1 MGSGCR
7 MRVGHRSQAAPGVA
21 WASAPEVCI
30 LDIGLPDMD
39 GNALARRLRDLPQTR
54 GALLIAVTGDGR
66 AEDRAAAQAA
76 GFDHHMVR
84 PLDVHKLIELLDQP
98 H

>member
-7 MRVGHRSQAAPGVA
+7 VCVGHRSQVAPDVA
-21 WASAPEVCI
+21 WASAPKVCI

-39 GNALARRLRDLPQTR
+39 GNALARCLRDLPQTR
-54 GALLIAVTGDGR
+54 GTLLIAVTGDGR
-66 AEDRAAAQAA
+66 AEDRAAALAA
-76 GFDHHMVR
+76 GFDHHMVK
-84 PLDVHKLIELLDQP
+84 LVDVHKLIELLDQP